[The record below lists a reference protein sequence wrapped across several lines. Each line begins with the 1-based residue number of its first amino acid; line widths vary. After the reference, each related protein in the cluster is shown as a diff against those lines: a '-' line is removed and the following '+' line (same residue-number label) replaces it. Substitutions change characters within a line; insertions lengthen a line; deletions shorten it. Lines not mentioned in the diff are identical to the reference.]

1 MGWWISLRRCA
12 QCTVFLL
19 WLALGTGGIGWAQDY
34 GSQSA
39 HFRINRVLHIEE
51 VDANFT
57 AVRTLS
63 LEREALSGQGAVVV
77 GKHTLSFNPDLESLE
92 ILEAFTQKA
101 DGRKIA
107 VDPQAIQRQTG
118 LLAPGTGISWPGVQ
132 LVQVVFPNVSSGDK
146 TLVRWRHTVRQA
158 ALPQWLS
165 MLDLLPNM
173 IDVQDFRVE
182 LSAPLGMPIQVA
194 AERLD
199 LQTSTEQGKQRWTI
213 QGQGRGFSDEPGMA
227 NGLKQLPYWMY
238 STLPTRVALSDVF
251 ASKVREKIEPSL
263 DIQALAKHITQGMER
278 PWDKAQAIHRW
289 VTQNIRYVAVFVGV
303 GGYVPNDLAS
313 ILARRYGD
321 CKDMTLLTMAL
332 LEAVGIESAPALI
345 NAVNA
350 DWVPPVAAPLYN
362 HVLVYIPGLDLF
374 TDPTAQNVPFGKLPA
389 LVAARPVLVGFKEGS
404 REMRTPVFSVPDN
417 AVQVRSRWVFDERG
431 GAKVELQVNWTGLA
445 ATGMQDH
452 LEQIPDGA
460 TKAAVQRY
468 LKAANLKGTG
478 RLTYAPVQRQLQE
491 QSLVAVLA
499 LEEVL
504 SNPQA
509 GSLPLHPGISSIPTY
524 LSDYLDPDWLPGR
537 RFDAV
542 CTPVKLEEN
551 FDVELPG
558 GTQILAMPKA
568 VQVNS
573 AGIRFSS
580 EYSQT
585 TTGWSGRR
593 VFERLPTASGHIC
606 TLDDIHA
613 RKPAIAA
620 IRKHVREVVL
630 YKSD

>member
-1 MGWWISLRRCA
+1 MRCWMDARCWARLVGCVVGFWLMGFCSA
-12 QCTVFLL
+12 M
-19 WLALGTGGIGWAQDY
+19 AQDY

-39 HFRINRVLHIEE
+39 HFRINRVLHVEE
-51 VDANFT
+51 IAADFT

-63 LEREALSGQGAVVV
+63 LEREALSVQGAVAV
-77 GKHTLSFNPDLESLE
+77 GKHTLSFNPDLESLD

-101 DGRKIA
+101 DGQKIA
-107 VDPQAIQRQTG
+107 VDSQAIQRQTG

-132 LVQVVFPNVSSGDK
+132 LVQVVFPNVLPGDK
-146 TLVRWRHTVRQA
+146 TFIRWRHAVRQA

-165 MLDLLPNM
+165 TIDLLPNM

-199 LQTSTEQGKQRWTI
+199 LKTSTEQGKQLWI
-213 QGQGRGFSDEPGMA
+213 IHGQGRGFSDEPVMA

-238 STLPTRVALSDVF
+238 STLPTRAALSDVF
-251 ASKVREKIEPSL
+251 ASKLREKNGQSP
-263 DIQALAKHITQGMER
+263 DIQTLARQITQGMDR
-278 PWDKAQAIHRW
+278 PRDKAQAIHRW

-321 CKDMTLLTMAL
+321 CKDMTLLTIAL
-332 LEAVGIESAPALI
+332 LEAAGIESAPALV

-362 HVLVYIPGLDLF
+362 HVIVYIPGLDVF
-374 TDPTAQNVPFGKLPA
+374 TDPTAQNIPFGKLPA
-389 LVAARPVLVGFKEGS
+389 LVAARPVLVGLKEGS
-404 REMRTPVFSVPDN
+404 REMRTPVFSGPDN
-417 AVQVRSRWVFDERG
+417 SVQVRSRWVFDQRG
-431 GAKVELQVNWTGLA
+431 GAKVELQVNGTGLA
-445 ATGMQDH
+445 ATGMQDQ

-468 LKAANLKGTG
+468 LKAANLTGTG
-478 RLTYAPVQRQLQE
+478 RLNYAPVQRNLQE
-491 QSLVAVLA
+491 QSLAA
-499 LEEVL
+499 FLELEGVL

-524 LSDYLDPDWLPGR
+524 LSDYVDPEWLPGR
-537 RFDAV
+537 RFDAM

-551 FDVELPG
+551 FSVEFPA
-558 GTQILAMPKA
+558 GTHILAMPKA
-568 VQVNS
+568 VQVDS

-580 EYSQT
+580 EYGQT
-585 TTGWSGRR
+585 ATGWSGRR
-593 VFERLPTASGHIC
+593 VFERLPTASGHVC
-606 TLDDIHA
+606 TLEDIRA
-613 RKPAIAA
+613 RRPAIVA
-620 IRKHVREVVL
+620 IRKHVRDVVL
-630 YKSD
+630 YKSE

>member
-1 MGWWISLRRCA
+1 MG
-12 QCTVFLL
+12 L
-19 WLALGTGGIGWAQDY
+19 WLVWRLRAQGIVCLLCFALGGTGVGWAQDY
-34 GSQSA
+34 GAQSA
-39 HFRINRVLHIEE
+39 HFRINRVLHVEE
-51 VDANFT
+51 IAADFST
-57 AVRTLS
+57 VRTLS
-63 LEREALSGQGAVVV
+63 LEREALSAQGAVAV
-77 GKHTLSFNPDLESLE
+77 GKYALSFNPDLESLE

-101 DGRKIA
+101 DGQKIA

-173 IDVQDFRVE
+173 TDVQDFRVE

-213 QGQGRGFSDEPGMA
+213 RGQGRGFSDEPGMA

-251 ASKVREKIEPSL
+251 AAKVREKIQPSP
-263 DIQALAKHITQGMER
+263 DIQALAKHITQGMEQ

-303 GGYVPNDLAS
+303 GGYVPNNLSD
-313 ILARRYGD
+313 ILGRRYGD

-345 NAVNA
+345 NAANA

-362 HVLVYIPGLDLF
+362 HVIVYIPALDVY
-374 TDPTAQNVPFGKLPA
+374 TDPTARSLPFGKLPS
-389 LVAARPVLVGFKEGS
+389 LLAARPVLVGLKAGS
-404 REMRTPVFSVPDN
+404 REMRTPVFSEQDN
-417 AVQVRSRWVFDERG
+417 ALALQSRWVFDAQGNAE
-431 GAKVELQVNWTGLA
+431 VNLSVKASGWA

-460 TKAAVQRY
+460 QKAAVQRY

-478 RLTYAPVQRQLQE
+478 QLSYPPVQRQEQLQ
-491 QSLVAVLA
+491 SFSVAFA
-499 LEEVL
+499 LEGVL

-509 GSLPLHPGISSIPTY
+509 GSLPLHPGISSIPAY
-524 LSDYLDPDWLPGR
+524 LVDHMDPPWLPDR
-537 RFDAV
+537 RFDAL
-542 CTPVKLEEN
+542 CTPVKVEET
-551 FDVELPG
+551 FSVELPA
-558 GTQILAMPKA
+558 GTQLLVMPTA
-568 VQVNS
+568 IQQDV

-580 EYSQT
+580 RYERTASGW
-585 TTGWSGRR
+585 TGNR

-606 TLDDIHA
+606 TAEEIGA
-613 RKPAIAA
+613 RRMAVNA
-620 IRKHVREVVL
+620 IRKHLHDVVL
-630 YKSD
+630 YKKD